1 MPHHHPDRVAR
12 ARGAASMALVALLG
26 IVATGCVELTPPPA
40 TQPVASMPATSA
52 PDLAPTPTPRPTD
65 ALVPSVAPASPL
77 NPAVTVEPVSVTPVP
92 AVTDGPVTIGD
103 TGRVTPELAAKLQS
117 IIDQWR
123 KDAKVPGVVAA
134 IRMPDGT
141 IWTGATGRAIVGT
154 GGEMATVN
162 TPWVIGSITKTF
174 VAALAF
180 KLQEDGKLS
189 LDDPISTWLPDY
201 PNGSAITLRML
212 MNHTSGIADYFW
224 NANYKTLVFDRPDH
238 HWTVDEILA
247 MAAEQAPI
255 FRPGADQSYSNT
267 GYILVGRILEI
278 VGGEPLAKQLR
289 DRFFDPLGLTSVVFQ
304 GDEEV
309 PPGAAK
315 GYWRDA
321 GWVDWSDDSNIRPS
335 TSAATVVWAAGAI
348 VASVTDLL
356 TWEDALYSGRILS
369 PDSLAQL
376 LTFGKA
382 GYGPGTRY
390 QKLAGWD
397 GYGHG
402 GSLRGFNAGMYRM
415 PEVPVDVI
423 VMTNRGDLTMDLTL
437 LAADLVK
444 ASVGR
449 KPGTLPAG

>member
-1 MPHHHPDRVAR
+1 VA
-12 ARGAASMALVALLG
+12 VQ
-26 IVATGCVELTPPPA
+26 E
-40 TQPVASMPATSA
+40 
-52 PDLAPTPTPRPTD
+52 
-65 ALVPSVAPASPL
+65 
-77 NPAVTVEPVSVTPVP
+77 
-92 AVTDGPVTIGD
+92 

-117 IIDQWR
+117 LIDEWR
-123 KDAKVPGVVAA
+123 KDARVPGVVAA

-141 IWTGATGRAIVGT
+141 IWTGATGRAIVGQ
-154 GGEMATVN
+154 GGEMATVD

-180 KLQEDGKLS
+180 KLQEEGRLS

-309 PPGAAK
+309 PAGAAK

-335 TSAATVVWAAGAI
+335 TSAATVVWAAGAVI
-348 VASVTDLL
+348 ASVTDLL

-423 VMTNRGDLTMDLTL
+423 VMTNRGDITMDLTL